1 MAEQT
6 FLAKGDKVV
15 FSYRND
21 KGEWETRK
29 GEVESYKPSRQGVY
43 VLTIKDETRDGAF
56 RSFQRPGCNGL
67 VNLSKVPD

>member
-6 FLAKGDKVV
+6 FLAKGDIVI
-15 FSYRND
+15 FTYA
-21 KGEWETRK
+21 GEVRK
-29 GEVESYKPSRQGVY
+29 GVVESYKPNRHGMY
-43 VLTIKDETRDGAF
+43 ILTIKDENRGGAF